1 MQKQIIV
8 DGLLRNYDIEQIDDT
23 KPWIVMLH
31 GRGQSRQTFQEL
43 KKYLTASY
51 NILIPDFP

>member
-8 DGLLRNYDIEQIDDT
+8 DGLLRNYDIEQIDNI
-23 KPWIVMLH
+23 KPRIVMLH
-31 GRGQSRQTFQEL
+31 GRGQLRQTFQEL
-43 KKYLTASY
+43 KKYLIDY